1 MHGNN
6 RREVSRLYNIYE
18 NKDARYRVSTKNRML
33 NLTTSF
39 SIPRATHLIR
49 PNSQILCIGSCF
61 AENMGQRLANLPL
74 EVSYQTLGTLFHP
87 LSIIRG
93 LSQQTILESDLYA
106 QGNLFVHPDFHSQF
120 MGKNPADFVAELT
133 TIKSKTLAF
142 LSESNFVIITWGT
155 AFYYEDQILGR
166 AIANCHKQPASRF
179 VKKQSTVEEIC
190 LGYEKFI
197 QENPLRK
204 IILSVSPVRHTRD
217 GIPENSVSKAILR
230 LAADSLV
237 QKFPDQVQYFPAY
250 EIMMDEL
257 RDYRFYQS
265 DMIHPTEQAI
275 NYIFDRFKQVQFDE
289 HLLDIAKKWH
299 EIMATIQHR
308 PHPLQYAQ
316 HREILLRL
324 RKEIEDA
331 KSSIDSSKILAKI
344 DQQILALS

>member
-1 MHGNN
+1 M
-6 RREVSRLYNIYE
+6 I
-18 NKDARYRVSTKNRML
+18 

-74 EVSYQTLGTLFHP
+74 EVSNQALGTLFHP
-87 LSIIRG
+87 LSIVRG
-93 LSQQTILESDLYA
+93 LSHQTIQESDFYA

-120 MGKNPADFVAELT
+120 MGKSPADFVAELT

-155 AFYYEDQILGR
+155 AYYYEDQELGR
-166 AIANCHKQPASRF
+166 GIANCHKQPAARF

-190 LGYEKFI
+190 LGYEKFLR
-197 QENPLRK
+197 ENPLRK

-217 GIPENSVSKAILR
+217 GMPENSVSKAILR
-230 LAADSLV
+230 LAADTLV
-237 QKFPDQVQYFPAY
+237 QKFPDQVQYFPAF
-250 EIMMDEL
+250 EIMLDEL
-257 RDYRFYQS
+257 RDYRFYQT

-275 NYIFDRFKQVQFDE
+275 DYIYKRFKNAHFDDN
-289 HLLDIAKKWH
+289 LVDIAKKWE
-299 EIMATIQHR
+299 EIMLTVQHR
-308 PHPLQYAQ
+308 PHPLQYPQ
-316 HREILLRL
+316 HREVLTRL
-324 RKEIEDA
+324 RAEILGNQ
-331 KSSIDSSKILAKI
+331 SGVDSSKILAKI